1 VKPDGVGDCLFEDC
15 AVECGVV
22 VGVQVIGAMVYR
34 VKRIVSE
41 ASPTLDE
48 PLLTCGLVG
57 ALEYSS

>member
-1 VKPDGVGDCLFEDC
+1 VAWLSGFKF
-15 AVECGVV
+15 
-22 VGVQVIGAMVYR
+22 IGAMVYR
-34 VKRIVSE
+34 IKRIVSE

>member
-1 VKPDGVGDCLFEDC
+1 M
-15 AVECGVV
+15 V